1 MNIHHH
7 STPEAIKDLLL
18 FALPPP
24 FNHSVTVEDMD
35 IMITINPEVND
46 IFVIFDKLQR
56 IISDMLIE
64 ATDIYGSFTIFLLTE
79 KASRSFHVDI

>member
-7 STPEAIKDLLL
+7 STPEAIKDLLV
-18 FALPPP
+18 FKLPPP
-24 FNHSVTVEDMD
+24 FNQSVTIDDLDV
-35 IMITINPEVND
+35 MITINPEVSD

-64 ATDIYGSFTIFLLTE
+64 ATEISGSFAIFLLTE